1 MNETPDFLVE
11 ALKALVPKAQFISFD
26 GKLELL
32 NWTDK
37 RPKPS
42 DKEINDKIAELQ
54 AEYDAKKYQRDRAE
68 AYPDLA
74 EQFDLLWHAI
84 DGGKFNVKSKETDFY
99 KKLKA
104 VKDANP
110 KPE

>member
-1 MNETPDFLVE
+1 MTGIAE
-11 ALKALVPKAQFISFD
+11 ALK
-26 GKLELL
+26 EL
-32 NWTDK
+32 
-37 RPKPS
+37 RPNSTFGVIGDRIKWNDPYNPQPTK
-42 DKEINDKIAELQ
+42 KEIDDKIAELQ
-54 AEYDAKKYQRDRAE
+54 ADYDAKKYQRDRA
-68 AYPDLA
+68 ADYPDLA

-84 DGGKFNVKSKETDFY
+84 DGGKFNVKSKDTDFY

>member
-1 MNETPDFLVE
+1 MNNPNIVDALIALDFKSGWKIKEEKIVKWWSE
-11 ALKALVPKAQFISFD
+11 KEQPSEEQIQA
-26 GKLELL
+26 KL
-32 NWTDK
+32 
-37 RPKPS
+37 
-42 DKEINDKIAELQ
+42 AELQ
-54 AEYDAKKYQRDRAE
+54 AEYDAKQYQRDRAD